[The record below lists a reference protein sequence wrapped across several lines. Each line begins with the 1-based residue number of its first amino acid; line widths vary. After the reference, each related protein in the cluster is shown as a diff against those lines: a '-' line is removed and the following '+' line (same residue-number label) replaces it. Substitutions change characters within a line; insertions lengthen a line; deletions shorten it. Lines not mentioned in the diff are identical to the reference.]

1 MVVDVVELPV
11 VPIVVE
17 VKGPSI
23 LSIVVGAV
31 ELSRS

>member
-1 MVVDVVELPV
+1 MVVDVVELP
-11 VPIVVE
+11 VVE

>member
-17 VKGPSI
+17 VKGSSI